1 MISDEKIS
9 KICLIIAVVGAAGI
23 GLANIYH
30 APEEMAIGMIGE
42 EDLGKMV
49 KISGSIISF
58 STTNGNIFIW
68 LDDKGGNISVV
79 MFERTARD
87 QKYVYELKKG
97 DNITVSGKV
106 SLYKTDLE
114 VLAETI
120 KRMQN

>member
-23 GLANIYH
+23 GLASIYH

-49 KISGSIISF
+49 KISGSIMSF
-58 STTNGNIFIW
+58 STTNGNIFIR
-68 LDDKGGNISVV
+68 LGDKGGNISVV

-87 QKYVYELKKG
+87 QKYFYELKKG